1 MTIIV
6 NDQNGLWSRYANWM
20 SRFTL
25 ATTMPTTRA
34 QFAPDEDPEP
44 GEQHDDADDQRHPTP
59 GLDIV
64 RDRQL
69 PADVA
74 VRCSASA

>member
-6 NDQNGLWSRYANWM
+6 NAQNGLWSRYANWM
-20 SRFTL
+20 SKFTL
-25 ATTMPTTRA
+25 VTTMPTYPGPVRTG
-34 QFAPDEDPEP
+34 EDPEP
-44 GEQHDDADDQRHPTP
+44 GEEHDDADDQHHPTP

-69 PADVA
+69 P
-74 VRCSASA
+74 RLILRSM